1 MTESKGDNHHF
12 WIGRLADRMPD
23 HKSSLVI
30 TDPPYNRNFKYGE
43 GVNDN
48 LPRADYHNLLVDTV
62 DKLYDE
68 YTEDDAHLFIIH
80 YPEELA
86 AIWHRLV
93 EPGNGRWKFHQWIS
107 WVYPSNTGRGKHRWT
122 RAHRTILW
130 LTKGNPSFNPEAVL
144 QPFKN
149 PTDRRVRQHLANG
162 KTGVPLYDWWEI
174 PVVMNSSKEHLG
186 YKNQIPSELLRR
198 IILCASEEGQ
208 WVADPFTGPSQPLGL
223 RLNAVGRLGAAI
235 STRTRNSSFLMV
247 SLVDYF
253 VENKTPR

>member
-48 LPRADYHNLLVDTV
+48 LPRADYHDLLVDTFN
-62 DKLYDE
+62 KLYDE

-208 WVADPFTGPSQPLGL
+208 WVADPFSGTFSTA
-223 RLNAVGRLGAAI
+223 RTAIECGRKAWGCDINTDTARFFPNVA
-235 STRTRNSSFLMV
+235 
-247 SLVDYF
+247 
-253 VENKTPR
+253 